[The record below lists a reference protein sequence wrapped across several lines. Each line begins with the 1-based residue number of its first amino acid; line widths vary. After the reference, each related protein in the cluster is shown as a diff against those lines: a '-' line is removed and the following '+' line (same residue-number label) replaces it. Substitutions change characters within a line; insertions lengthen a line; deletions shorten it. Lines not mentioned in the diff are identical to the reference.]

1 MSISLSSLLNYKA
14 DDFIRLVTSP
24 LAQISFSQWG
34 EDAVLQHL
42 LLADDPQIA
51 RGWYVDCGCHHPQ
64 QYSNTMLL
72 HMRGWT
78 GINIDANPEYIR
90 LFNECRPRDINVW
103 SGVGVANEERDF
115 YRFEIGAVSTLSER
129 QAAEW
134 QSRNGWKLR
143 DIVKIQVRTI
153 NDLLT
158 THLPAGQRIDYL
170 NIDIEGLDREV
181 VAQMDFVRFR
191 PRVLSV
197 ELHGLS
203 IVDSAGD
210 PTVALLRGAGYE
222 LVSVCV
228 ATFFFVL
235 RDGGRGV

>member
-1 MSISLSSLLNYKA
+1 MAVPLSSLLNYKA
-14 DDFIRLVTSP
+14 DDFLRLVTSP
-24 LAQISFSQWG
+24 LAQLSFSQWG
-34 EDAVLQHL
+34 EDAVLQHFL
-42 LLADDPQIA
+42 PAAESRGEQ
-51 RGWYVDCGCHHPQ
+51 GWYVDCGCHHPQ

-78 GINIDANPEYIR
+78 GINVDANQEYIR
-90 LFNECRPRDINVW
+90 LFNECRPNDINVW
-103 SGVGVANEERDF
+103 SGVGIANEERDF
-115 YRFEIGAVSTLSER
+115 YRFEIGAVSTFSEQ

-143 DIVKIQVRTI
+143 DVIKIPVRTI
-153 NDLLT
+153 NELLT
-158 THLPAGQRIDYL
+158 THLPAGRRIDYL

-181 VAQMDFVRFR
+181 VAQLDFGRFR

-203 IVDSAGD
+203 IVDSAAD
-210 PTVALLRGAGYE
+210 TTVTLLQSVGYQ

-235 RDGGRGV
+235 RDT